1 MNNIEAIIFDMD
13 GVIVDSSWYWIE
25 VLSNIIRNYGKEIS
39 EKDKNE
45 ISGCSDEYELEILSR
60 YIDKPVET
68 LKKIRKEYVD
78 SHPIN
83 YGKHAKQGIHELLHY
98 LKSQNIRI
106 VLASSSFMVDV
117 SRMMDELKIRD
128 YFEVVMTSEKV
139 QETKPHPQI
148 YLDTLALLN
157 LDSSKVIVIEDSS
170 YGIESA
176 KRANLDVLV
185 LQTPEF
191 DFTNSNFKIFKSHYE
206 IIDHLEKQ
214 QKRRKILRL

>member
-83 YGKHAKQGIHELLHY
+83 YGKHAKQGIH
-98 LKSQNIRI
+98 
-106 VLASSSFMVDV
+106 
-117 SRMMDELKIRD
+117 
-128 YFEVVMTSEKV
+128 
-139 QETKPHPQI
+139 
-148 YLDTLALLN
+148 
-157 LDSSKVIVIEDSS
+157 
-170 YGIESA
+170 
-176 KRANLDVLV
+176 
-185 LQTPEF
+185 
-191 DFTNSNFKIFKSHYE
+191 
-206 IIDHLEKQ
+206 
-214 QKRRKILRL
+214 